1 MGVYELSGAGS
12 IKTGRTLYTS
22 MNANNQYGA
31 MVPIASATA
40 TGSSGTF
47 SFGNIPS
54 TYQDLYVV
62 VQIRT
67 DQGSV
72 TSRSNELRVL
82 LNNSFTGYSNT
93 RLIGD
98 GTSAQ
103 SARDTSQS
111 SIWGGY
117 IPIATD
123 TAGIFAVQSFHI
135 LNYANTSTFKTV
147 LYRAALDKNGSSTN
161 GTGTT
166 TLGVGLWQNT
176 AAVSV
181 FRLDTFGF
189 GNYVTGS
196 TATLYGIRAVSS

>member
-12 IKTGRTLYTS
+12 LKTPRTVYSS
-22 MNANNQYGA
+22 MNAGNQYGA

-47 SFGNIPS
+47 SFENIPA
-54 TYQDLYVV
+54 TYQDLYAVIQV
-62 VQIRT
+62 RSDT
-67 DQGSV
+67 STV

-98 GTSAQ
+98 GASAQ

-111 SIWGGY
+111 SIWAGY

-135 LNYANTSTFKTV
+135 LNYANTSTYKTV
-147 LYRAALDKNGSSTN
+147 LYRAALDKNSSSTN
-161 GTGTT
+161 GNGTT
-166 TLGVGLWQNT
+166 MLGVGLWQNT
-176 AAVSV
+176 SAVNV
-181 FRLDTFGF
+181 FRVDTFGF